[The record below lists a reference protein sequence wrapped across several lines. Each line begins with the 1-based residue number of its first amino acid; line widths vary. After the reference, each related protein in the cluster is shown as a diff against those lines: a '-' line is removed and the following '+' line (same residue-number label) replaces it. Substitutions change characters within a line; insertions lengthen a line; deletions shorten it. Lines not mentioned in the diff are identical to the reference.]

1 MYKATTYF
9 TSIFAKLNV
18 ADKEIRQKIS
28 SLYGG
33 LVKVVLYEVPESRR
47 IPVLKFISLSIK
59 DTVSYLKI
67 LKQQNKELDL
77 QTLRMLRSLIDL
89 TKEIITRI
97 GLRTAR
103 SGTADR
109 ILNEV
114 FLTDIAC
121 DIGECVR
128 DFKNSAS
135 LRAKIEIFQRLKV
148 LINDYNTVQ
157 QTNLTIRDVLKNKN
171 LNEKEE
177 L

>member
-18 ADKEIRQKIS
+18 ADKEIRQKVS
-28 SLYGG
+28 SLFDG
-33 LVKVVLYEVPESRR
+33 LVKVALYKVPESRR
-47 IPVLKFISLSIK
+47 ILVLQFISLSIK
-59 DTVSYLKI
+59 DTVAYLKI
-67 LKQQNKELDL
+67 LKQQNKELDV

-89 TKEIITRI
+89 TKEIIMRI

-103 SGTADR
+103 SGIADR

-114 FLTDIAC
+114 FLPDIAC

-128 DFKNSAS
+128 NFKTSLS
-135 LRAKIEIFQRLKV
+135 LRTKIEILQRLKV

-157 QTNLTIRDVLKNKN
+157 QTSLTVRDILKGKN
-171 LNEKEE
+171 VDEKEE